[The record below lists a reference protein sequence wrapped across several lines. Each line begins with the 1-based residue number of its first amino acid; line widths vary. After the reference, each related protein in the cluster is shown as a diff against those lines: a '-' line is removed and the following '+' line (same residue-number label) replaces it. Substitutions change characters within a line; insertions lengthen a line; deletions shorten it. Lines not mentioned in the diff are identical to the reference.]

1 MKKFLLFISFC
12 LLCLSQINAATETW
26 VKVTEAPTDWSG
38 DYLIV
43 YEAGGVAFDGSRTT
57 LDAVSNTKP
66 VTISDNTISTPDC
79 NYYFTIA
86 AVSGGY
92 TIQSKSGYYIGRTNS
107 TKNGLDSSKQT
118 QYVNTISLSEGT
130 LSIENG
136 SASHKLRYN
145 NTSGQTRFRYF
156 TSSQQAVA
164 LYKKQEGKPTQVA
177 KPTTTA
183 ADKMLYGTKFSISS
197 AEGTTLYYTLDNT
210 EDWKQAESN
219 PVTLNAPTEG
229 EYFTIKAYAVD
240 PTGALSKS
248 ETLEKTVTLYPP
260 TPATALI
267 DEVTLTDT
275 KVTGTAY
282 KNFSNV
288 IKYGA
293 EYAGKCAGGNS
304 SIQFN
309 NSTTNGKGS
318 AIFMTQSVGNV
329 NKIVVDWNI
338 NTPNGRKLQV
348 YGQNTPYEA
357 YTSEDQTKYIGANAV
372 KGDLLGTIEKP
383 SEGTSTELYI
393 TGEYQYILVME
404 AGEGVL
410 YLNSIKFIWNN
421 PFTGSETTYNKE
433 NGTSNIKENKFVTLV
448 DTQNG
453 KALSRNNAAEGTIA
467 GAAAT
472 VNTDES
478 NGGKFVTL
486 NQNQIFIDEFQL
498 VPVAEGGFK
507 LYGGTPFI
515 RRYIGYD
522 ETGLTTTAD
531 ETAAAVVK
539 FVQYGDGIVA
549 QFTDGEII
557 VSDGTNFGKGTPT
570 GTEAPASLA
579 EGATLVPAY
588 VFVSKG
594 NNSTGVE
601 DIEMVETEAPA
612 QYYNLNGVE
621 VKAGNLV
628 PGIYIVRQG
637 NKVSKQFIR

>member
-12 LLCLSQINAATETW
+12 LLCLTQIRAKEVVEDFSTNIWNLATSNQKKSGKGTYTSTTTGYTYNITWGNSCYWFSTQKALFIGKTSGNFIELPAFPGTVTKIVINNSAQCSISAAIKITDNAGN
-26 VKVTEAPTDWSG
+26 V
-38 DYLIV
+38 
-43 YEAGGVAFDGSRTT
+43 
-57 LDAVSNTKP
+57 
-66 VTISDNTISTPDC
+66 
-79 NYYFTIA
+79 IA
-86 AVSGGY
+86 ASQTFSTQKSAYTYEIPADKQAAGKVLRLVLNSGKNVQITKI
-92 TIQSKSGYYIGRTNS
+92 TITV
-107 TKNGLDSSKQT
+107 D
-118 QYVNTISLSEGT
+118 EG
-130 LSIENG
+130 E
-136 SASHKLRYN
+136 
-145 NTSGQTRFRYF
+145 
-156 TSSQQAVA
+156 
-164 LYKKQEGKPTQVA
+164 PTQVA

-183 ADKMLYGTKFSISS
+183 ADKMLYGAEYTISS
-197 AEGTTLYYTLDNT
+197 AEGTTLYYCVDGTDTYSQAASNT
-210 EDWKQAESN
+210 V
-219 PVTLNAPTEG
+219 PLNAPTEG
-229 EYFTIKAYAVD
+229 ESFTIKAYATKD
-240 PTGALSKS
+240 GLTDSDM
-248 ETLEKTVTLYPP
+248 LEKTVTLYPP

-267 DEVTLTDT
+267 DEVILTDT
-275 KVTGTAY
+275 KVTGTTY
-282 KNFSNV
+282 KPFSNV

-293 EYAGKCAGGNS
+293 EYAGKCYPGQDGTA
-304 SIQFN
+304 IQFN

-329 NKIVVDWNI
+329 NKVVVDWNSK
-338 NTPNGRKLQV
+338 TTSGRKLQV

-357 YTSEDQTKYIGANAV
+357 YTSDETKYIGANAV
-372 KGDLLGTIEKP
+372 KGDLLGTIEY
-383 SEGTSTELYI
+383 GTSTELYI

-448 DTQNG
+448 DTQNNI
-453 KALSRNNAAEGTIA
+453 AFSRKDADTGTIV
-467 GAAAT
+467 GAAAK
-472 VNTDES
+472 VNNDES

-486 NQNQIFIDEFQL
+486 DQNQIFIDEFQL
-498 VPVAEGGFK
+498 VPAVGGFK

-515 RRYIGYD
+515 RRYIGVD
-522 ETGLTTTAD
+522 ATGLTTTTD

-549 QFTDGEII
+549 QFTDGDYI

>member
-12 LLCLSQINAATETW
+12 LLCLSQINAATEVVEDFSNNIWGLGISSGGSVDKT
-26 VKVTEAPTDWSG
+26 VTSSSTNYTYELHATTGCYWYNSSALFIGKSG
-38 DYLIV
+38 SYVELPAFSGTVTKIV
-43 YEAGGVAFDGSRTT
+43 INNSNGCSKSAAIKITNTAGTE
-57 LDAVSNTKP
+57 
-66 VTISDNTISTPDC
+66 
-79 NYYFTIA
+79 IA
-86 AVSGGY
+86 ASQTFSTQGSTY
-92 TIQSKSGYYIGRTNS
+92 TYNIPADKQAAGQVLRLVINSKYNAQI
-107 TKNGLDSSKQT
+107 TKI
-118 QYVNTISLSEGT
+118 TITVEEGE
-130 LSIENG
+130 S
-136 SASHKLRYN
+136 
-145 NTSGQTRFRYF
+145 
-156 TSSQQAVA
+156 
-164 LYKKQEGKPTQVA
+164 TQVA

-183 ADKMLYGTKFSISS
+183 TDRMLYGADFTISTSTKGAHI
-197 AEGTTLYYTLDNT
+197 LYNLDGSDSYTSV
-210 EDWKQAESN
+210 ESN
-219 PVTLNAPTEG
+219 TVPLKAPIKG
-229 EYFTIKAYAVD
+229 ESFTIKAYAVD
-240 PTGALSKS
+240 PTGALTQS

-260 TPATALI
+260 TPTTALI
-267 DEVTLTDT
+267 DEVILTDT
-275 KVTGTAY
+275 KVTGTTY
-282 KNFSNV
+282 KPFSNV

-309 NSTTNGKGS
+309 NKSGSSGVGS

-329 NKIVVDWNI
+329 NKVVVDWNI
-338 NTPNGRKLQV
+338 NTTSGRKLQV

-357 YTSEDQTKYIGANAV
+357 YTSEDQSKYIGANAV
-372 KGDLLGTIEKP
+372 KGDLLGTIERP

-404 AGEGVL
+404 AGNGAL

-421 PFTGSETTYNKE
+421 PFTGSETTYNME
-433 NGTSNIKENKFVTLV
+433 NGTSNIKTGKFVTLV

-453 KALSRNNAAEGTIA
+453 KALSRNNAADGTIA

-472 VNTDES
+472 VNNDES

-498 VPVAEGGFK
+498 VLAEGGFK

-515 RRYIGYD
+515 RRYIGVD
-522 ETGLTTTAD
+522 ATGLTTTTD

-557 VSDGTNFGKGTPT
+557 VSDGKNFGKGTPT

>member
-1 MKKFLLFISFC
+1 MKKFLLFFSFC
-12 LLCLSQINAATETW
+12 LLCLTQIGATEFT
-26 VKVTEAPTDWSG
+26 VDFSKAGYANQTVVTSNVSTDKNVSIVFAKASAGTAPTYYTSG
-38 DYLIV
+38 TAIRLYN
-43 YEAGGVAFDGSRTT
+43 GGT
-57 LDAVSNTKP
+57 LTVSAVSGYEIKGISFKSASGAKYIKYLTVSTGNGSFSYTTSSGTYTTTGDSEVVFTQVKNGSNTTQSRIISIT
-66 VTISDNTISTPDC
+66 VTYAPAAPATQVATPETTAKDRMLHGAEFTIST
-79 NYYFTIA
+79 
-86 AVSGGY
+86 
-92 TIQSKSGYYIGRTNS
+92 RT
-107 TKNGLDSSKQT
+107 
-118 QYVNTISLSEGT
+118 EG
-130 LSIENG
+130 
-136 SASHKLRYN
+136 A
-145 NTSGQTRFRYF
+145 
-156 TSSQQAVA
+156 
-164 LYKKQEGKPTQVA
+164 
-177 KPTTTA
+177 
-183 ADKMLYGTKFSISS
+183 
-197 AEGTTLYYTLDNT
+197 TLYYTTDGT
-210 EDWKQAESN
+210 ENWIQAESN
-219 PVTLNAPTEG
+219 SVTLNAPTEG
-229 EYFTIKAYAVD
+229 ESFTIKAYATKD
-240 PTGALSKS
+240 GLTDSDM
-248 ETLEKTVTLYPP
+248 LEKTVTLYPP

-267 DEVTLTDT
+267 DEVILTDT
-275 KVTGTAY
+275 KVTGTTY
-282 KNFSNV
+282 KPFSNV

-293 EYAGKCAGGNS
+293 EYAGKCYPGQDGTA
-304 SIQFN
+304 IQFN

-329 NKIVVDWNI
+329 NKVVVDWNSK
-338 NTPNGRKLQV
+338 TTSGRKLQV

-357 YTSEDQTKYIGANAV
+357 YTSDETKYIGANAV
-372 KGDLLGTIEKP
+372 KGDLLGTIEY
-383 SEGTSTELYI
+383 GTSTELYI

-448 DTQNG
+448 DTQNNI
-453 KALSRNNAAEGTIA
+453 AFSRKDADTGTIV
-467 GAAAT
+467 GAAAK
-472 VNTDES
+472 VNNDES

-486 NQNQIFIDEFQL
+486 DQNQIFIDEFQL
-498 VPVAEGGFK
+498 VPAVGGFK

-515 RRYIGYD
+515 RRYIGVD
-522 ETGLTTTAD
+522 ATGLTTTTD

-549 QFTDGEII
+549 QFTDGDYI

>member
-12 LLCLSQINAATETW
+12 LLCLSQIGAVVTYTEDCTKNPFKDFPTTAAGANYTGAS
-26 VKVTEAPTDWSG
+26 VTNTDLIYTLSGGTRCNFNSSGKCVILGKKGAYIIFPTFENGSIQEIRITLSSG
-38 DYLIV
+38 SS
-43 YEAGGVAFDGSRTT
+43 AA
-57 LDAVSNTKP
+57 DAKFVEIN
-66 VTISDNTISTPDC
+66 SDNTETEI
-79 NYYFTIA
+79 
-86 AVSGGY
+86 
-92 TIQSKSGYYIGRTNS
+92 
-107 TKNGLDSSKQT
+107 
-118 QYVNTISLSEGT
+118 
-130 LSIENG
+130 
-136 SASHKLRYN
+136 SASATMTKVSPNKYSIPSEKQGN
-145 NTSGQTRFRYF
+145 GKKYKFQI
-156 TSSQQAVA
+156 TSSHNVQITKIEIDVEEGAVTPKVN
-164 LYKKQEGKPTQVA
+164 L
-177 KPTTTA
+177 TTTA
-183 ADKMLYGTKFSISS
+183 KDVMENGEEFTISTSTEGATLSYTIDGTENWIPVEGNTVPLY
-197 AEGTTLYYTLDNT
+197 
-210 EDWKQAESN
+210 
-219 PVTLNAPTEG
+219 APTKG
-229 EYFTIKAYAVD
+229 ESFTIKAKATKVGYED
-240 PTGALSKS
+240 G
-248 ETLEKTVTLYPP
+248 TLEKTVTLYPP
-260 TPATALI
+260 TPTTALI
-267 DEVTLTDT
+267 DEVILTDT

-282 KNFSNV
+282 KDFSNV

-309 NSTTNGKGS
+309 NNTTSGKGS

-329 NKIVVDWNI
+329 NKVVVAWND
-338 NTPNGRKLQV
+338 NTKSGRKLQV

-357 YTSEDQTKYIGANAV
+357 YTSDETKYIGADAV
-372 KGDLLGTIEKP
+372 KGDLLGTIEC
-383 SEGTSTELYI
+383 GTSTELYI

-421 PFTGSETTYNKE
+421 PFTGSETTYNME
-433 NGTSNIKENKFVTLV
+433 NGTSNIKTGKFVTLV

-472 VNTDES
+472 VNNDES

-498 VPVAEGGFK
+498 VLAEGGFK

-515 RRYIGYD
+515 RRYIGVD
-522 ETGLTTTAD
+522 ATGLTTTTD

-549 QFTDGEII
+549 QFTDGDYI
-557 VSDGTNFGKGTPT
+557 VSDGTNFGKGNLT
-570 GTEAPASLA
+570 GTEAPASLT